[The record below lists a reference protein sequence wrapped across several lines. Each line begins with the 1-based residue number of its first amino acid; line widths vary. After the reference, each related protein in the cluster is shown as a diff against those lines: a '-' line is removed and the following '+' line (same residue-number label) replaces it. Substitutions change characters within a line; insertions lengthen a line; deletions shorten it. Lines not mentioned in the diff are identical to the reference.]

1 MAIYFYSVNPCPTCG
16 KNGVLLAEAKQL
28 GVEAEFKFVG
38 GMNAD
43 IAAAAANGVL
53 LPFFTDG
60 KVYAASAQALL
71 DAEKASAAT
80 KSTKAATTDTATTT
94 TTATTDATTEA
105 TTDAKPAESTTAND
119 DSGDSAATTSSDA
132 TVTTKAA

>member
-1 MAIYFYSVNPCPTCG
+1 MAVYFYSVNPCPTCG

-71 DAEKASAAT
+71 DA
-80 KSTKAATTDTATTT
+80 TKATVATSSSDKA
-94 TTATTDATTEA
+94 
-105 TTDAKPAESTTAND
+105 
-119 DSGDSAATTSSDA
+119 SSDA
-132 TVTTKAA
+132 TAAATATERPP